1 MQQLGWPA
9 WGMAGSQGP
18 RRLAWRGAAWGVC
31 TFRAISLHPGIRW
44 RHGRWRWNP
53 CITTVLMGG
62 LGPET
67 RFLARAQSALLAP
80 TPWTHSGGWEW
91 LTCNGQQLEED
102 EGCWAWCQRSRC
114 RSENCSHCTVGMD
127 TGTHVG
133 GRVGACQETLAH
145 PL

>member
-62 LGPET
+62 SGP
-67 RFLARAQSALLAP
+67 RKPIFGARAKCTFGANTLDTLRGLGVA
-80 TPWTHSGGWEW
+80 HM
-91 LTCNGQQLEED
+91 
-102 EGCWAWCQRSRC
+102 QRAAA
-114 RSENCSHCTVGMD
+114 
-127 TGTHVG
+127 G
-133 GRVGACQETLAH
+133 GRRGLLGMVPTQ
-145 PL
+145 